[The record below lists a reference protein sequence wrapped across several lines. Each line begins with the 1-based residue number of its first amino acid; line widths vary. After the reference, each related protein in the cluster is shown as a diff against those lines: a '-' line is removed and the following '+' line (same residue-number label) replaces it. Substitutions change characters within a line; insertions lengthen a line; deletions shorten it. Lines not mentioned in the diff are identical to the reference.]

1 MTAWD
6 AAAWI
11 KAFRAA
17 GGEVWMHGNELSV
30 GWKVDGEEQ
39 EARARALYDEY
50 RSDPARRYAVVAV
63 IDPDSPFGKPP
74 HAG

>member
-17 GGEVWMHGNELSV
+17 GGDVFLHGSEVTA
-30 GWKVDGEEQ
+30 GWRMDSDEQ
-39 EARARALYDEY
+39 QAKARALYDEY
-50 RSDPARRYAVVAV
+50 RADPARRYAIVAV